1 MEFYQT
7 KKGKIFFEVNVPR
20 IAKALE
26 RIADALEENTYVEIR
41 DEVKDLDALVKGDDV
56 DDTSTGG

>member
-20 IAKALE
+20 IAEALE
-26 RIADALEENTYVEIR
+26 RIAAALEVEVIH
-41 DEVKDLDALVKGDDV
+41 ELVKGDDV